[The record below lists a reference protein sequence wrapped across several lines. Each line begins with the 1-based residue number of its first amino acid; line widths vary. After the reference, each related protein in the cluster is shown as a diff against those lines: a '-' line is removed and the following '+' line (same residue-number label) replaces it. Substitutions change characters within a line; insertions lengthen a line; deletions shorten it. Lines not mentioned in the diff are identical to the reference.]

1 MKKVFWQF
9 LAIILF
15 AGSACEKPR
24 QEGGET
30 RLPSGVNFKVIKR
43 DEKGAKLKE
52 NEFVVLRFLRKV
64 GDTVLQNTFKDP
76 KPVTLQIQSVP
87 GSPAEVFPFLQIG
100 DSVHIKIPLDTSVR
114 RNPFFE
120 MFRHKGKTVEYFVKI
135 EGARSA
141 EERKKEIMEL
151 EKEAMKKQEE
161 LIKQNEGKENKTI
174 EEYLAK
180 NPMTLEV
187 TPSGLKYGITQKNPA
202 GVKPQ
207 SGDSVKVHYTGK
219 LLNGKVFDSS
229 IQRKIPFGFVLG
241 QGQVIR
247 GWDEGIALLRK
258 GEKATLLIP
267 SKLGYGAQGAGNV
280 IPPFAPLVFEVELV
294 DVIQPKK

>member
-9 LAIILF
+9 LAIILL
-15 AGSACEKPR
+15 AATACEKPR
-24 QEGGET
+24 QESGET
-30 RLPSGVNFKVIKR
+30 RLPSGVSFKVIKR
-43 DEKGAKLKE
+43 NEKGAKLKE
-52 NEFVVLRFLRKV
+52 NEFVVLRFLGKV
-64 GDTVLQNTFKDP
+64 GDTVIQNTFKDP

-100 DSVHIKIPLDTSVR
+100 DSVHIKVPLDTLIK
-114 RNPFFE
+114 RNPYFE
-120 MFRHKGKTVEYFVKI
+120 MLRPKGKTVEYFVKI
-135 EGARSA
+135 ESIKSA
-141 EERKKEIMEL
+141 EERKKEIMAL

-161 LIKQNEGKENKTI
+161 LAKQNEGKENKTI

-187 TPSGLKYGITQKNPA
+187 TPSGLKYSITQKNPA
-202 GVKPQ
+202 GAKPQ

-241 QGQVIR
+241 QGQVIK

-267 SKLGYGAQGAGNV
+267 SKLGYGAQGAGKA

-294 DVIQPKK
+294 DIIPSKK